1 MLMSPSSG
9 WIRTNLNWPPNIRT
23 VLIIMLGFAFPRLR
37 QQNSNWNAS
46 SVKQLQIVLFPL
58 FYLKKTNSVPIIT
71 NNGVCLRVWAVY
83 LNTKRGSKDRFCLTT
98 ENVCT
103 CVRMCI
109 TTTKHECV
117 CVYLLG
123 GCIYSPFSCCYD
135 SPVSHRPERRADLRK
150 SGTPL
155 CHFTVRHGARQVGC
169 VTSSLRE
176 SYSRWHRSQRVLDN
190 EKDDSN
196 SLMCHGQYET

>member
-1 MLMSPSSG
+1 MVEYVPIWTDHQTSEPSSSLCLALPFRG
-9 WIRTNLNWPPNIRT
+9 CVNRT
-23 VLIIMLGFAFPRLR
+23 VIGMHRVSNNYRLCF
-37 QQNSNWNAS
+37 
-46 SVKQLQIVLFPL
+46 FPL